1 MRNFWHFLQYHN
13 AVPIALGIMVLGAG
27 ATFAATDPQAI
38 YSAQQQVIAVD
49 NTYIVNKDLSAYT
62 PRAEITG
69 VTEDAGNYYVAYK
82 LYTIDLQDSVWQD
95 VTKDE
100 TMNVSKADLGAY
112 HDLGVYVTA
121 QLRQNIDREI
131 QRLTETQAIERKNV
145 SQKVVATTYGG
156 LVGKFLDATTE
167 TLPGYTPVVLPPQ
180 APGPVAGAGG
190 GQGGGETLASGG
202 GGSSQIGIQVLGN
215 NPAHLALHATYID
228 LGAVL
233 LDPHRTN
240 VGLHTYF
247 NGVETLSPSV
257 DTSTSTA
264 YTIEY
269 RATDPGGNT
278 IVARRI
284 VLVGDAVDP
293 GGEINFAG
301 TSAPAASESA
311 PTPTSAPAPGTAQ
324 TNAPSTTSASATP
337 PASDTAPPVN
347 PPMATTSSETATTSA
362 SVRAVAATAQSVP
375 PSASS
380 TPDSATTTPAA
391 APSAS
396 STSAS
401 AGTQ

>member
-1 MRNFWHFLQYHN
+1 MNQFSKFIQYHN

-27 ATFAATDPQAI
+27 ATFAATNPQAI
-38 YSAQQQVIAVD
+38 YSTQEQVVSID
-49 NTYIVNKDLSAYT
+49 NTYIVNKDFSAYT

-69 VTEDAGNYYVAYK
+69 VTEDADYYYVAYK
-82 LYTIDLQDSVWQD
+82 FYTIDLQDSVWQD
-95 VTKDE
+95 VVKDE

-112 HDLGVYVTA
+112 RDLGVYVTG
-121 QLRQNIDREI
+121 QLKQNIDREI

-145 SQKVVATTYGG
+145 SQKVVATTYSG

-180 APGPVAGAGG
+180 LPGPVASAGG
-190 GQGGGETLASGG
+190 GQGGETAASGG

-215 NPAHLALHATYID
+215 NPAHLALRATYID

-240 VGLHTYF
+240 VGLHTYL

-264 YTIEY
+264 HTIEY
-269 RATDPGGNT
+269 RAADPGGNT
-278 IVARRI
+278 IIARRI

-293 GGEINFAG
+293 GGEVNFAG
-301 TSAPAASESA
+301 TNAPAASE
-311 PTPTSAPAPGTAQ
+311 PAPAQQ
-324 TNAPSTTSASATP
+324 TGPTQASTPPASSAGTSASA
-337 PASDTAPPVN
+337 SDTA
-347 PPMATTSSETATTSA
+347 ASTGTSTSTSASSETATTSTPVA
-362 SVRAVAATAQSVP
+362 SSATTTQSISP
-375 PSASS
+375 AASS
-380 TPDSATTTPAA
+380 TPDSATTTQTV

-396 STSAS
+396 STPSSAS
-401 AGTQ
+401 GSAQ